1 MKIIDCQ
8 KYSCNNWTRYSP
20 DIHQTKDDLVNSCL
34 KGMTQNQNEAANGML
49 WSKCPKTKFCGA
61 RRVRIAA
68 CETIAVFNTGA
79 ASKAVIMNLW
89 CYPRSPN
96 NESPKEAR
104 SCQDTDCCQKSQFEI
119 LRSLRKS
126 KGDKSGYQPGAFS
139 LSSKPIDTGVSKKRK
154 RTGKETKNNEQGPK
168 IRFVMPTVEVIGK
181 ERRK

>member
-1 MKIIDCQ
+1 MLERDA
-8 KYSCNNWTRYSP
+8 
-20 DIHQTKDDLVNSCL
+20 
-34 KGMTQNQNEAANGML
+34 QNQNEAENGML

-79 ASKAVIMNLW
+79 ASKAVVMNL
-89 CYPRSPN
+89 CGVTPGVQTMRALR
-96 NESPKEAR
+96 K
-104 SCQDTDCCQKSQFEI
+104 QDRVRRQTAAKKVSLKYREKRQK

-126 KGDKSGYQPGAFS
+126 KGDKSAYQPGAFG

-154 RTGKETKNNEQGPK
+154 RTGKETKKNEQGPK